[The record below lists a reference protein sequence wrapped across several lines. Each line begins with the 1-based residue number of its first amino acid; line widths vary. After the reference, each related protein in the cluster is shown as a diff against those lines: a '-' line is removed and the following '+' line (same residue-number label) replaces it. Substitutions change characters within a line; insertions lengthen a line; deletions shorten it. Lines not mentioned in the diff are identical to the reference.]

1 MHKLLEK
8 LKRDHVNLEKL
19 VILLSAQL
27 DNFFAGRE
35 SDFDLKIELLEYL
48 ELFADQG
55 HHRLENL
62 IFNTV
67 KERLSEKQEI
77 VERLISQ
84 HSKLVTLTRKFRQS
98 LEGVLQG
105 DVMLRDEL
113 EAQGREYLALQR
125 QHIDLEER
133 EIFPL
138 LDEIVTDEEWQEIIK
153 TMPKEK
159 DPVFDS
165 PDKVRFQKLYEYL
178 AQQ

>member
-19 VILLSAQL
+19 VSLLSTQL

-48 ELFADQG
+48 EIFADQG
-55 HHRLENL
+55 HHRLENQ

-67 KERLSEKQEI
+67 KERLGDKQEI
-77 VERLISQ
+77 VERLIAQ
-84 HSKLVTLTRKFRQS
+84 HVKLVTLTRKFRQS

-113 EAQGREYLALQR
+113 ETQGREYIALQR
-125 QHIDLEER
+125 QHIDQEEQ

-138 LDEIVTDEEWQEIIK
+138 LDEVMTEEDWKLILEQLPEQ
-153 TMPKEK
+153 K

-165 PDKVRFQKLYEYL
+165 PDKVRFQTLFEYL
-178 AQQ
+178 SKQ